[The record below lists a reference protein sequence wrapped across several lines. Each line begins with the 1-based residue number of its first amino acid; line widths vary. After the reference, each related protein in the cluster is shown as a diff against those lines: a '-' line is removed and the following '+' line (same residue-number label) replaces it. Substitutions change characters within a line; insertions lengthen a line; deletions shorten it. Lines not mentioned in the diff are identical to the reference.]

1 MAKIF
6 FDLDGTIINSQG
18 RLYQLFC
25 ELCPENKFTYQEYWD
40 IKRTHVV
47 QKVFLKKYFNYSDD
61 QIISFNKAYLK
72 RVEDTDMMEKDC
84 PVDGI
89 EVVLRQLRQRNT
101 LYIVTNRQ
109 DYEKAVQEIDRFG
122 WRDIFEHIW
131 VTEQKDTKIELITR
145 HTNVSPQDVFISDT
159 GEDIKTAQQLGIR
172 SVAVTWGVLNKDVLS
187 RYQPDMIFD
196 AVSDLEKVEDLSC

>member
-25 ELCPENKFTYQEYWD
+25 VLCPENKFTYQEYWD
-40 IKRTHVV
+40 IKRTHIV
-47 QKVFLKKYFNYSDD
+47 QQEFLKKYFNYSND
-61 QIISFNKAYLK
+61 QIVAFNKAYLN
-72 RVEDTDMMEKDC
+72 RVEDADLIATDC

-101 LYIVTNRQ
+101 LYVVTNRQ
-109 DYEKAVQEIDRFG
+109 DYEKTVQEIDRFG

-131 VTEQKDTKIELITR
+131 VTEQKNTKAELITC
-145 HTNVSPQDVFISDT
+145 HTTVSPQDVFISDT
-159 GEDIKTAQQLGIR
+159 GEDIKTAQQLGMR

-187 RYQPDMIFD
+187 RYQPDIIFD
-196 AVSDLEKVEDLSC
+196 VVSDLEKLEDLSC